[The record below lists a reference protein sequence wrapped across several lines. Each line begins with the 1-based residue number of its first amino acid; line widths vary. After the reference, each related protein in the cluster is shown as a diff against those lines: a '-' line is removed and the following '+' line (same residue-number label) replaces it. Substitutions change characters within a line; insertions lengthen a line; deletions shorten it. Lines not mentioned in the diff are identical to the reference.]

1 MPDSAPP
8 DSGPSGSGPPDSGPS
23 GSGAGTLFLVP
34 TPIGNHRDIS
44 SRAADVLR
52 DAAVIAAEDT
62 RKAGSLLRALG
73 IRARLLSY
81 YDFNEQARS
90 DQLLR
95 LLLEGQDVAV
105 ISDAG
110 TPLVS
115 DPGFRIVRAAIAA
128 GLRVCP
134 LPGPSAALTAL
145 IGSGLP
151 AHRFEFAGFLPR
163 KPAARRT
170 AIGLLGGS
178 PATLIFFEGPHR
190 LAATVADLRSVLG
203 DRDAVLAR
211 NLTKADE
218 EFLRGRLSALEA
230 ELTARAATA
239 PGIRGEFTVLV
250 AGADEADTEAAE
262 QLASQLARSLLRRD
276 VPAHV
281 ARDVVREVTGLP
293 RNQVYRAIQ
302 AATDSGQPDGEPGH
316 PEKEP
321 G

>member
-1 MPDSAPP
+1 
-8 DSGPSGSGPPDSGPS
+8 
-23 GSGAGTLFLVP
+23 LFLVP
-34 TPIGNHRDIS
+34 TPIGNQRDITA
-44 SRAADVLR
+44 RAVDVLR
-52 DAAVIAAEDT
+52 DASVIAAEDT
-62 RKAGSLLRALG
+62 RKAGSLLRVLG

-95 LLLEGQDVAV
+95 MLRDGQDVAL

-110 TPLVS
+110 TPLLS

-128 GLRVCP
+128 GIRVCP

-163 KPAARRT
+163 KEAARRA
-170 AIGLLGGS
+170 AIGLLASS
-178 PATLIFFEGPHR
+178 PATLIFYEGPHR
-190 LAATVADLRSVLG
+190 LAATVADLRTVLG
-203 DRDAVLAR
+203 DRDAVIAR
-211 NLTKADE
+211 NLSKADE
-218 EFLRGRLSALEA
+218 EFLRGPLSAVEA
-230 ELTARAATA
+230 ELGARAATVA
-239 PGIRGEFTVLV
+239 GIRGEFTVLV
-250 AGADEADTEAAE
+250 AGAAGPDLDAAE
-262 QLASQLARSLLRRD
+262 QLAGQLAQSLLRRGI
-276 VPAHV
+276 PAHL

-302 AATDSGQPDGEPGH
+302 AALDSDQPGEPSRPDDEPGQPDDEPGQPH
-316 PEKEP
+316 DEP

>member
-1 MPDSAPP
+1 VAPA
-8 DSGPSGSGPPDSGPS
+8 G
-23 GSGAGTLFLVP
+23 GAGTLFLVP
-34 TPIGNHRDIS
+34 TPIGNYGDITA
-44 SRAADVLR
+44 RAVDVLR
-52 DAAVIAAEDT
+52 DAAVVAAEDT

-73 IRARLLSY
+73 IRTRLLSY

-90 DQLLR
+90 EQLLR
-95 LLLEGQDVAV
+95 LLLEGQDVAL

-110 TPLVS
+110 TPLLS

-128 GLRVCP
+128 GVRVCP

-170 AIGLLGGS
+170 AIGLLADR

-190 LAATVADLRSVLG
+190 LAATVADLRLVLG

-211 NLTKADE
+211 NLSKADE
-218 EFLRGRLSALEA
+218 EFLRGPLSGVEA
-230 ELTARAATA
+230 ELAVRAASPA
-239 PGIRGEFTVLV
+239 GIRGEFTVLV
-250 AGADEADTEAAE
+250 AGADEADSDAAE
-262 QLASQLARSLLRRD
+262 QLAGKLAGSLLRRGIS
-276 VPAHV
+276 AHV

-293 RNQVYRAIQ
+293 RNHVYRAIQ
-302 AATDSGQPDGEPGH
+302 VAAEAGPAGDRPAPGDESSEPPAERDGGAS
-316 PEKEP
+316 
-321 G
+321 